1 MANLY
6 SNKDA
11 EGMGNGKL
19 ELLARCCAHGKFD
32 LYSLSMPNL
41 SVWCDRTPKWRPFVR
56 SSCRRAADWPFGR
69 TITSRAEIWYALSA
83 GQELNRVRCTHA
95 AWKVLTHQ
103 SSEKFW

>member
-6 SNKDA
+6 SKKDA

-41 SVWCDRTPKWRPFVR
+41 SVWCDRTPKWRPFVC
-56 SSCRRAADWPFGR
+56 SSCRRAADLCCTLTG
-69 TITSRAEIWYALSA
+69 AIWDHDHP
-83 GQELNRVRCTHA
+83 TH
-95 AWKVLTHQ
+95 
-103 SSEKFW
+103 

>member
-6 SNKDA
+6 SKKDA

-41 SVWCDRTPKWRPFVR
+41 SVWCDRTPKWRPLYTVCVQQLQTSGRLVLHTNGRHLGPR
-56 SSCRRAADWPFGR
+56 SPHTLRFGM
-69 TITSRAEIWYALSA
+69 L
-83 GQELNRVRCTHA
+83 
-95 AWKVLTHQ
+95 
-103 SSEKFW
+103 